1 MALLATLFEELFA
14 VCRNGVLPNLKLVTA
29 VCNCHRARPVYAGK
43 DNVDQWAP
51 SFCGKLRMASLHYRS
66 LVISPDTKGAVCFR
80 KAS

>member
-29 VCNCHRARPVYAGK
+29 VCNCHKAKPVYAGK
-43 DNVDQWAP
+43 ACVDQWAP
-51 SFCGKLRMASLHYRS
+51 GFCGKLRMVSLHYRA
-66 LVISPDTKGAVCFR
+66 LEIMPDTKGVVCFR